1 MTSVRSARLARRAS
15 AGGQLE
21 QPSEVKSSR
30 TTGPRDAAAA
40 GAQAASRSANRRWR
54 IGWGYAAKAWLVTGP
69 LVIRSHR
76 MANVSLRTYTFI
88 DALQPQL
95 ATFMGK
101 TARGFLPVPGQ
112 ASLFIEI
119 APGIAINRVT
129 DVALKA
135 TKVQPALQVVERAYG
150 LLEIHHVDQGE
161 VLSAGRAGLQHLE
174 VGEDARLKPRVLTN
188 QIIRAVAAYQT
199 QIINRNSQGMMI
211 LPGQSLFILETEPA
225 GYVAFAANEAEKAAR
240 IFLVNVTPYGAFGR
254 LYLAGPEAEIDAAA
268 AAAIAA
274 LDAVKGRAPEKFI
287 DK

>member
-1 MTSVRSARLARRAS
+1 
-15 AGGQLE
+15 
-21 QPSEVKSSR
+21 
-30 TTGPRDAAAA
+30 
-40 GAQAASRSANRRWR
+40 
-54 IGWGYAAKAWLVTGP
+54 
-69 LVIRSHR
+69 
-76 MANVSLRTYTFI
+76 MANVTLRTYTFL

-150 LLEIHHVDQGE
+150 LLEIHHHDQGE
-161 VLSAGRAGLQHLE
+161 VLSAGAAVLRFLE
-174 VGEDARLKPRVLTN
+174 VKEEERLKPKILTN
-188 QIIRAVAAYQT
+188 QVIRAVEAYQT
-199 QIINRNSQGMMI
+199 QIINRSSSGMMI

-240 IFLVNVTPYGAFGR
+240 ISLINVTPYGAFGR
-254 LYLAGPEAEIDAAA
+254 LYLSGPEAEIDAAA
-268 AAAIAA
+268 AAAMGA
-274 LDAVKGRAPEKFI
+274 LDAVKGKAGDKFV